1 MAERELEVQSDR
13 TGDAERESSMHRREF
28 IATLAGAVG
37 GASAFALGSASAQA
51 AKVRRIGVLMG
62 SSESDTGNYFAA
74 FVEELARLGWT
85 DGRNV
90 QFEQRWTKGDTN
102 RASAFATELIGLQ
115 PDVIFCS
122 STAVTAALHQATSTI
137 PIVFVIVSDPVG
149 SGFVAS
155 LPRPGGNI
163 TGFTNVEAG
172 MGGKWLSL
180 LKEIAPGIKR
190 AAFMFNP
197 DTSGPGNGK
206 KFLASFE
213 AAAGSLGIEPV
224 AMPVRSDAE
233 IETAIAALGA
243 EQAGLV
249 EFSSFLAAHVGTVIS
264 STARHNVPAI
274 FEATLFARKGG
285 LIACGA
291 SFADMFRRAAVY
303 VDRILRGERPADLPV
318 QTPTKFEMIIN
329 LKTAKAL
336 GLNVPPALL
345 ATADEVI
352 E

>member
-1 MAERELEVQSDR
+1 
-13 TGDAERESSMHRREF
+13 MHRREF
-28 IATLAGAVG
+28 IAALAGTVG
-37 GASAFALGSASAQA
+37 AASAFELRSTSAEAE
-51 AKVRRIGVLMG
+51 KVRRIGVLMG
-62 SSESDTGNYFAA
+62 SSESDSGGDFAA

-90 QFEQRWTKGDTN
+90 RFELRWANGNPN
-102 RASAFATELIGLQ
+102 RASAFATELVGSQ

-137 PIVFVIVSDPVG
+137 PIVFAIVSDPVG
-149 SGFVAS
+149 SGFVAGVR
-155 LPRPGGNI
+155 RPGGNI
-163 TGFTNVEAG
+163 TGFTNVEAAI
-172 MGGKWLSL
+172 GGKWLSL

-197 DTSGPGNGK
+197 DTVPAGGK
-206 KFLASFE
+206 NFLASFK

-233 IETAIAALGA
+233 SDAEIKTAIATLGA

-249 EFSSFLAAHVGTVIS
+249 EYGPFLAAHVGTVIS
-264 STARHNVPAI
+264 STALYNVPAI
-274 FEATLFARKGG
+274 FERAQFARRGG
-285 LIACGA
+285 LIAYGA
-291 SFADMFRRAAVY
+291 SFMDMFRRAAAY

-318 QTPTKFEMIIN
+318 QTPTKFETIIN

-336 GLNVPPALL
+336 GLNAPPALL
-345 ATADEVI
+345 ASADEVI

>member
-1 MAERELEVQSDR
+1 
-13 TGDAERESSMHRREF
+13 MHRREF

-37 GASAFALGSASAQA
+37 GASALGLASTSAQA
-51 AKVRRIGVLMG
+51 ANVRRVGVLMG
-62 SSESDTGNYFAA
+62 SSKSDTGKYFAA
-74 FVEELARLGWT
+74 FVEELAQLGWG

-90 QFEQRWTKGDTN
+90 VFEQRWTEGDAN
-102 RASAFATELIGLQ
+102 RASAFVTELIGLQ

-122 STAVTAALHQATSTI
+122 TTVVTAALHRATSTI
-137 PIVFVIVSDPVG
+137 PIVFVIVTDPVG
-149 SGFVAS
+149 PGFVAS
-155 LPRPGGNI
+155 FPRPGGNI
-163 TGFTNVEAG
+163 TGFTTVEANI
-172 MGGKWLSL
+172 GGKWLSL
-180 LKEIAPGIKR
+180 LKEIAPGIKT

-197 DTSGPGNGK
+197 DTAPGGGK
-206 KFLASFE
+206 NFLASFE
-213 AAAGSLGIEPV
+213 AAAGSLGIQPV
-224 AMPVRSDAE
+224 AVPVRSDTE

-249 EFSSFLAAHVGTVIS
+249 GYSPFIAAHVETVIS
-264 STARHNVPAI
+264 SAARHKVPAI
-274 FEATLFARKGG
+274 FEATLFPSKGG
-285 LIACGA
+285 LIAYGA
-291 SFADMFRRAAVY
+291 SFTDMFRRAAVY

-318 QTPTKFEMIIN
+318 QTPTKFETIVN

>member
-1 MAERELEVQSDR
+1 
-13 TGDAERESSMHRREF
+13 MHRREF
-28 IATLAGAVG
+28 ICGVAGAVAG
-37 GASAFALGSASAQA
+37 APSLTLRVASAQQA

-62 SSESDTGNYFAA
+62 SSESDSGALFAA

-90 QFEQRWTKGDTN
+90 RFEQRWTNGDTN
-102 RASAFATELIGLQ
+102 RASAFATELIGSQ

-122 STAVTAALHQATSTI
+122 TTAVTAALHRETSTI
-137 PIVFVIVSDPVG
+137 PIVFAIVSDP

-155 LPRPGGNI
+155 LARPGGNI
-163 TGFTNVEAG
+163 TGFTNIEAA

-190 AAFMFNP
+190 AAFVFNP
-197 DTSGPGNGK
+197 DNAPGGGK
-206 KFLASFE
+206 QFLASFE
-213 AAAGSLGIEPV
+213 AAAGSLGIEPA
-224 AMPVRSDAE
+224 AMPVRSEAE
-233 IETAIAALGA
+233 IETTVATLGA

-249 EFSSFLAAHVGTVIS
+249 EFSSFLAVHMGTIIS

-274 FEATLFARKGG
+274 YEAPVFARRGG
-285 LIACGA
+285 LIAYGVT
-291 SFADMFRRAAVY
+291 FTDMFRRAAGY
-303 VDRILRGERPADLPV
+303 VDRILHGEKPADLPV
-318 QTPTKFEMIIN
+318 QTPTKFEMAIN

-336 GLNVPPALL
+336 GLNVPPSLL